1 MSTSTG
7 SPRTGAV
14 PSLASW
20 RIAVFAIFAINGLAM
35 ATWFARTPAVRDA
48 LDIRTDEFGF
58 LIMGMAGGSIVGLLA
73 SAHIIARLGSRT
85 TILVALLMSLG
96 ALAVMGLGAQTLQSF
111 WVTFVAL
118 ALFGAATGIT
128 DVAQNV
134 EGAAV
139 EQAQGRS
146 IMPWFH
152 ASWSLGTITGAGIA
166 AGVSA
171 LGVGVDAHTVGM
183 AVLLG
188 IGALVVVRFLPK
200 NRALPQSDGH
210 DAAPDHTTFRE
221 RMAIWREP
229 RTLVIGL
236 IVLGMAFAEGS
247 ANDWLALA
255 MVDDRGVDEAT
266 GALYFTLFATAMT
279 VGRIGGVWVLDRF
292 GRVPVLRASA
302 LLAIAG
308 LAVLILIDSPIAA
321 AIGIIAWG
329 LGASLGFPV
338 GMSAAAD
345 DPAKAAA
352 RVSAVATVGY
362 FAFLVGPPLIGFLG
376 EAIGLL
382 SAFWVVLVLIAL
394 AFFATPAARE
404 SGSAARAA
412 AAGTTAPAAHPPIDA
427 PTVHTAHADA
437 PAPDT
442 RP

>member
-1 MSTSTG
+1 VTTPTG
-7 SPRTGAV
+7 TR
-14 PSLASW
+14 PSLAAW
-20 RIAVFAIFAINGLAM
+20 RIAVFAVFAINGLAM

-48 LDIRTDEFGF
+48 LDVRTDEFGI
-58 LIMGMAGGSIVGLLA
+58 LIMGMAGGSIMGLLA
-73 SAHIIARLGSRT
+73 SSHIIARIGSRT
-85 TILVALLMSLG
+85 TILVALLTSLG
-96 ALAVMGLGAQTLQSF
+96 ALALMGIGAATLQSF
-111 WVTFVAL
+111 AVTFIGL
-118 ALFGAATGIT
+118 AVFGAASGLT
-128 DVAQNV
+128 DVAMNV
-134 EGAAV
+134 EGAGV

-166 AGVSA
+166 AGISA
-171 LGVGVDAHTVGM
+171 LDIGVDAHTAVM
-183 AVLLG
+183 AIVLG
-188 IGALVVVRFLPK
+188 AAALVVVRYLPK
-200 NRALPQSDGH
+200 NRALPGLDDDG
-210 DAAPDHTTFRE
+210 DGPARTTFGE

-229 RTLVIGL
+229 RTLLIGL

-255 MVDDRGVDEAT
+255 IVDDRGADEST
-266 GALYFTLFATAMT
+266 GALAFTLFAVAMT
-279 VGRIGGVWVLDRF
+279 AGRIGGVWLLDRF

-308 LAVLILIDSPIAA
+308 LALLITVDNPIAA
-321 AIGIIAWG
+321 GIGIVAWG

-376 EAIGLL
+376 EAVGLL
-382 SAFWVVLVLIAL
+382 SAFWVVLVLIGV
-394 AFFATPAARE
+394 AFVATPAARE
-404 SGSAARAA
+404 TGSAAGAQRGATPTDA
-412 AAGTTAPAAHPPIDA
+412 APADA
-427 PTVHTAHADA
+427 PTPDA
-437 PAPDT
+437 

>member
-1 MSTSTG
+1 MTTSTG
-7 SPRTGAV
+7 TR
-14 PSLASW
+14 PSLAAW
-20 RIAVFAIFAINGLAM
+20 RLAVFAVFAINGLAM

-48 LDIRTDEFGF
+48 LDVRTDEFGI

-73 SAHIIARLGSRT
+73 SSHIIARIGSRT
-85 TILVALLMSLG
+85 TILVALLTSLG
-96 ALAVMGLGAQTLQSF
+96 ALALMGLGAATLQSF
-111 WVTFVAL
+111 AVTFIGL
-118 ALFGAATGIT
+118 AVFGAASGLT
-128 DVAQNV
+128 DVAMNV
-134 EGAAV
+134 EGAGV

-171 LGVGVDAHTVGM
+171 LSIGVDAHTAVM
-183 AVLLG
+183 AIVLG
-188 IGALVVVRFLPK
+188 IAALIVVRYLPK
-200 NRALPQSDGH
+200 NRALPGLDDDG
-210 DAAPDHTTFRE
+210 DGPARTTFAE
-221 RMAIWREP
+221 RMGIWREP
-229 RTLVIGL
+229 RTLLIGL

-255 MVDDRGVDEAT
+255 IVDDRGADEAT
-266 GALYFTLFATAMT
+266 GALAFTLFAVAMT
-279 VGRIGGVWVLDRF
+279 AGRIGGVWVLDRF

-308 LAVLILIDSPIAA
+308 LALLITVDNPIAA
-321 AIGIIAWG
+321 GIGIVAWG

-376 EAIGLL
+376 EAVGLL
-382 SAFWVVLVLIAL
+382 TAFWVVLVLIGV
-394 AFFATPAARE
+394 AFVATPAARE
-404 SGSAARAA
+404 TGSAA
-412 AAGTTAPAAHPPIDA
+412 GTQRGAAPADAAPADA
-427 PTVHTAHADA
+427 PTPDA
-437 PAPDT
+437 

>member
-7 SPRTGAV
+7 TLPT
-14 PSLASW
+14 LAAW
-20 RIAVFAIFAINGLAM
+20 RIAVFAVFAINGLAM

-48 LDIRTDEFGF
+48 LDVRTDEFGI
-58 LIMGMAGGSIVGLLA
+58 LIMGMAAGSIAGLLA
-73 SAHIIARLGSRT
+73 SSHVIARIGSRT
-85 TILVALLMSLG
+85 TILVALLSSLG
-96 ALAVMGLGAQTLQSF
+96 ALALMGLGAATLQSF
-111 WVTFVAL
+111 AVTFIGLMV
-118 ALFGAATGIT
+118 FGAASGMT
-128 DVAQNV
+128 DVAMNV

-171 LGVGVDAHTVGM
+171 LGLGVDVHTVFM
-183 AVLLG
+183 AVPLG
-188 IGALVVVRFLPK
+188 AGALVVVRFLPK
-200 NRALPQSDGH
+200 HRALPGLDDDG
-210 DAAPDHTTFRE
+210 AGPAHTTFGE

-308 LAVLILIDSPIAA
+308 LALLIVVDSPVAA
-321 AIGIIAWG
+321 AIGIVAWG

-376 EAIGLL
+376 EAVGLL
-382 SAFWVVLVLIAL
+382 SAFWVVLVLIGV
-394 AFFATPAARE
+394 AFIATPAARE
-404 SGSAARAA
+404 TGSAARGSADDTATPAEAA
-412 AAGTTAPAAHPPIDA
+412 
-427 PTVHTAHADA
+427 A
-437 PAPDT
+437 PAPDA
-442 RP
+442 RL

>member
-1 MSTSTG
+1 MSSSTG
-7 SPRTGAV
+7 TLPT
-14 PSLASW
+14 LAAW
-20 RIAVFAIFAINGLAM
+20 RIAVFAVFAINGLAM

-48 LDIRTDEFGF
+48 LEVRTDEFGI
-58 LIMGMAGGSIVGLLA
+58 LIMGMAAGSIIGLLA
-73 SAHIIARLGSRT
+73 SSHVIARIGSRT
-85 TILVALLMSLG
+85 TILVALLSSLG
-96 ALAVMGLGAQTLQSF
+96 ALALMGIGAATLQSF
-111 WVTFVAL
+111 AVTFIGLMV
-118 ALFGAATGIT
+118 FGAASGMT
-128 DVAQNV
+128 DVAMNV

-171 LGVGVDAHTVGM
+171 LGLGVDVHTVLM

-188 IGALVVVRFLPK
+188 AAALVVVRFLPK
-200 NRALPQSDGH
+200 HRALPGLDDDG
-210 DAAPDHTTFRE
+210 AGPARTTFAE

-229 RTLVIGL
+229 RTLIIGL

-279 VGRIGGVWVLDRF
+279 AGRIGGVWVLDRF

-308 LAVLILIDSPIAA
+308 LAVLITIDSPVAA

-345 DPAKAAA
+345 DPATAAA

-362 FAFLVGPPLIGFLG
+362 FA
-376 EAIGLL
+376 
-382 SAFWVVLVLIAL
+382 
-394 AFFATPAARE
+394 
-404 SGSAARAA
+404 
-412 AAGTTAPAAHPPIDA
+412 
-427 PTVHTAHADA
+427 
-437 PAPDT
+437 
-442 RP
+442 

>member
-7 SPRTGAV
+7 TLPT
-14 PSLASW
+14 LAAW
-20 RIAVFAIFAINGLAM
+20 RIAVFAVFAINGLAM

-48 LDIRTDEFGF
+48 LDVRTDEFGI
-58 LIMGMAGGSIVGLLA
+58 LIMGMAGGSIIGLLA
-73 SAHIIARLGSRT
+73 SSHVIARIGSRT
-85 TILVALLMSLG
+85 TILIAVLSSLG
-96 ALAVMGLGAQTLQSF
+96 ALALMGLGAATLQSF
-111 WVTFVAL
+111 AVTFIGLMV
-118 ALFGAATGIT
+118 FGAASGMT
-128 DVAQNV
+128 DVAMNV

-171 LGVGVDAHTVGM
+171 LGLGVDVHTVFM

-188 IGALVVVRFLPK
+188 AAALVVVRFLPK
-200 NRALPQSDGH
+200 HRALPGLDDDG
-210 DAAPDHTTFRE
+210 DGPARTTFGE

-308 LAVLILIDSPIAA
+308 LAVLILIDSPVAA
-321 AIGIIAWG
+321 AIGIVAWG

-376 EAIGLL
+376 EAVGLL
-382 SAFWVVLVLIAL
+382 SAFWVVLVLIGV
-394 AFFATPAARE
+394 AFIATPAARE
-404 SGSAARAA
+404 SGSAVRGSADDKAA
-412 AAGTTAPAAHPPIDA
+412 PPSDTAAPAKAA
-427 PTVHTAHADA
+427 A
-437 PAPDT
+437 PAPDA

>member
-1 MSTSTG
+1 MTTSTG
-7 SPRTGAV
+7 TQPT
-14 PSLASW
+14 LAAW
-20 RIAVFAIFAINGLAM
+20 RIAVFAVFAINGLAM

-48 LDIRTDEFGF
+48 LDVRTDEFGF
-58 LIMGMAGGSIVGLLA
+58 LIMGMAGGSIIGLLA
-73 SAHIIARLGSRT
+73 SSHIIARFGSRT
-85 TILVALLMSLG
+85 TILIALLTSLG
-96 ALAVMGLGAQTLQSF
+96 ALALMGFGAATLQSF
-111 WVTFVAL
+111 AVTFIGL
-118 ALFGAATGIT
+118 AFFGSASGLT
-128 DVAQNV
+128 DVAMNV
-134 EGAAV
+134 EGAGV

-166 AGVSA
+166 AGVS
-171 LGVGVDAHTVGM
+171 T
-183 AVLLG
+183 LG
-188 IGALVVVRFLPK
+188 IGVDLHTGIMAALLGAAALVVVRFLPK
-200 NRALPQSDGH
+200 NRALPGLDDDG
-210 DAAPDHTTFRE
+210 AGPGRSTFGE

-229 RTLVIGL
+229 RTLLIGL

-255 MVDDRGVDEAT
+255 IVDDRGADEAT
-266 GALYFTLFATAMT
+266 GALAFTLFAVAMT

-308 LAVLILIDSPIAA
+308 LALLITVDNPIAA
-321 AIGIIAWG
+321 GIGIVAWG

-376 EAIGLL
+376 EAVGLL
-382 SAFWVVLVLIAL
+382 TAFWVVLVLIGV
-394 AFFATPAARE
+394 AFVATPAARE
-404 SGSAARAA
+404 VGSAAGANRATPA
-412 AAGTTAPAAHPPIDA
+412 STTDA
-427 PTVHTAHADA
+427 
-437 PAPDT
+437 

>member
-7 SPRTGAV
+7 TAPT
-14 PSLASW
+14 LASW
-20 RIAVFAIFAINGLAM
+20 RFAVFSVFAINGLAM
-35 ATWFARTPAVRDA
+35 STWFARTPAVRDA
-48 LDIRTDEFGF
+48 LDIRTDEFGV
-58 LIMGMAGGSIVGLLA
+58 LIMGMAAGSIIGLLA
-73 SAHIIARLGSRT
+73 SAHVIARIGSRT
-85 TILVALLMSLG
+85 TILIALLTSLG
-96 ALAVMGLGAQTLQSF
+96 ALALMGVGAATLQNF
-111 WVTFVAL
+111 AVTFVGL
-118 ALFGAATGIT
+118 AIFGAASGLT
-128 DVAQNV
+128 DVAMNV
-134 EGAAV
+134 EGAGV

-152 ASWSLGTITGAGIA
+152 ASWSLGTITGAAIA

-171 LGVGVDAHTVGM
+171 LGLGVDAHTAIM
-183 AVLLG
+183 AAILG
-188 IGALVVVRFLPK
+188 AAALVVVRFLPQH
-200 NRALPQSDGH
+200 RALPGLDDDG
-210 DAAPDHTTFRE
+210 PGPQRSTFAE

-255 MVDDRGVDEAT
+255 MVDDRGADEAM
-266 GALYFTLFATAMT
+266 GALAFTLFATAMT

-308 LAVLILIDSPIAA
+308 LALLITVDSPVAA
-321 AIGIIAWG
+321 AIGIVAWG

-382 SAFWVVLVLIAL
+382 PAFWVVLVLIAL

-404 SGSAARAA
+404 TGSAARGSAA
-412 AAGTTAPAAHPPIDA
+412 VEAAPAEHA
-427 PTVHTAHADA
+427 PAPA
-437 PAPDT
+437 PAPDA

>member
-1 MSTSTG
+1 MTTSTG
-7 SPRTGAV
+7 TR
-14 PSLASW
+14 PSLAAW
-20 RIAVFAIFAINGLAM
+20 RLAVFAVFAINGLAM

-48 LDIRTDEFGF
+48 LDVRTDEFGI

-73 SAHIIARLGSRT
+73 SSHIIARIGSRT
-85 TILVALLMSLG
+85 TILVALLTSLG
-96 ALAVMGLGAQTLQSF
+96 ALAVMGLGAATLQSF
-111 WVTFVAL
+111 AVTFIGL
-118 ALFGAATGIT
+118 ALFGAASGLT
-128 DVAQNV
+128 DVAMNV
-134 EGAAV
+134 EGAGV

-171 LGVGVDAHTVGM
+171 LNIGVDAHTAVM
-183 AVLLG
+183 AIVLG
-188 IGALVVVRFLPK
+188 IAALVVVRYLPK
-200 NRALPQSDGH
+200 NRALPGLDDDG
-210 DAAPDHTTFRE
+210 DGSARTTFGE

-229 RTLVIGL
+229 RTLLIGL

-255 MVDDRGVDEAT
+255 IVDDRGADEAT
-266 GALYFTLFATAMT
+266 GALAFTLFAVAMT
-279 VGRIGGVWVLDRF
+279 AGRIGGVWVLDRF

-308 LAVLILIDSPIAA
+308 LALLITVDNPIAA
-321 AIGIIAWG
+321 GIGIVAWG

-376 EAIGLL
+376 EAVGLL
-382 SAFWVVLVLIAL
+382 TAFWVVLVLIGV
-394 AFFATPAARE
+394 AFVATPAARE
-404 SGSAARAA
+404 TGA
-412 AAGTTAPAAHPPIDA
+412 AAGADRATAPTD
-427 PTVHTAHADA
+427 ADA
-437 PAPDT
+437 QP
-442 RP
+442 

>member
-7 SPRTGAV
+7 TLPT
-14 PSLASW
+14 LAAW
-20 RIAVFAIFAINGLAM
+20 RIAVFAVFAINGLAM

-48 LDIRTDEFGF
+48 LDVRTDEFGI
-58 LIMGMAGGSIVGLLA
+58 LIMGMAAGSIAGLLA
-73 SAHIIARLGSRT
+73 SSHVIARIGSRT
-85 TILVALLMSLG
+85 TILVALLSSLG
-96 ALAVMGLGAQTLQSF
+96 ALALMGLGAATLQSF
-111 WVTFVAL
+111 AVTFIGLMV
-118 ALFGAATGIT
+118 FGAASGMT
-128 DVAQNV
+128 DVAMNV

-171 LGVGVDAHTVGM
+171 LGLGVDVHTVFM

-188 IGALVVVRFLPK
+188 AGALVVVRFLPK
-200 NRALPQSDGH
+200 HRALPGLDDDG
-210 DAAPDHTTFRE
+210 AGPARTTFGE

-229 RTLVIGL
+229 RTLIIGL

-308 LAVLILIDSPIAA
+308 LALLIVVDSPVAA
-321 AIGIIAWG
+321 AIGIVAWG

-376 EAIGLL
+376 EAVGLL
-382 SAFWVVLVLIAL
+382 SAFWVVLVLIGV
-394 AFFATPAARE
+394 AFIATPAARE
-404 SGSAARAA
+404 SGSASRGSADDTA
-412 AAGTTAPAAHPPIDA
+412 APASDTAA
-427 PTVHTAHADA
+427 PAEAAA
-437 PAPDT
+437 PAPDA
-442 RP
+442 RL

>member
-1 MSTSTG
+1 MARSAAGRRASIRPHRKAVVTTSTG
-7 SPRTGAV
+7 TR
-14 PSLASW
+14 PSLAAW
-20 RIAVFAIFAINGLAM
+20 RLAVFAVFAINGLAM

-48 LDIRTDEFGF
+48 LDVRTDEFGI

-73 SAHIIARLGSRT
+73 SSHIIARIGSRT
-85 TILVALLMSLG
+85 TILVALLTSLG
-96 ALAVMGLGAQTLQSF
+96 ALAVMGLGAATLQSF
-111 WVTFVAL
+111 AVTFIGL
-118 ALFGAATGIT
+118 ALFGAASGLT
-128 DVAQNV
+128 DVAMNV
-134 EGAAV
+134 EGAGV

-171 LGVGVDAHTVGM
+171 LNIGVDAHTAVM
-183 AVLLG
+183 AIVLG
-188 IGALVVVRFLPK
+188 IAALMVVRYLPK
-200 NRALPQSDGH
+200 NRALPGLDDDG
-210 DAAPDHTTFRE
+210 DGPARTTFGE

-229 RTLVIGL
+229 RTLLIGL

-255 MVDDRGVDEAT
+255 IVDDRGADEAT
-266 GALYFTLFATAMT
+266 GALAFTLFAVAMT
-279 VGRIGGVWVLDRF
+279 AGRIGGVWVLDRF

-308 LAVLILIDSPIAA
+308 LALLITVDNPIAA
-321 AIGIIAWG
+321 GIGIVAWG

-376 EAIGLL
+376 EAVGLL
-382 SAFWVVLVLIAL
+382 TAFWVVLVLIGV
-394 AFFATPAARE
+394 AFVATPAARE
-404 SGSAARAA
+404 TGAAAGADRAA
-412 AAGTTAPAAHPPIDA
+412 AN
-427 PTVHTAHADA
+427 
-437 PAPDT
+437 
-442 RP
+442 

>member
-1 MSTSTG
+1 MTSA
-7 SPRTGAV
+7 PRTL
-14 PSLASW
+14 PTLAS
-20 RIAVFAIFAINGLAM
+20 RRLAVFVVFAINGLAM

-48 LDIRTDEFGF
+48 LDVRTDEFGI
-58 LIMGMAGGSIVGLLA
+58 LLTGLAAGSIAGLLA
-73 SAHIIARLGSRT
+73 SSHVIARIGSRT
-85 TILVALLMSLG
+85 TILVALLTSLG
-96 ALAVMGLGAQTLQSF
+96 ALAVMGLGAATLQSF
-111 WVTFVAL
+111 AITLIGL
-118 ALFGAATGIT
+118 AIFGAAAGMT
-128 DVAQNV
+128 DVAMNV

-152 ASWSLGTITGAGIA
+152 AAWSLGTITGAAIA
-166 AGVSA
+166 AGASA
-171 LGVGVDAHTVGM
+171 LGLGVDVHTAIM
-183 AVLLG
+183 SVLLG
-188 IGALVVVRFLPK
+188 AAALVVVRFLPK
-200 NRALPQSDGH
+200 HRALPGVDGSAEH
-210 DAAPDHTTFRE
+210 DPAARPASTTFGE

-255 MVDDRGVDEAT
+255 MVDDRGVDQAT

-308 LAVLILIDSPIAA
+308 LALLIIVDSPVAA

-345 DPAKAAA
+345 DPAQAAA

-376 EAIGLL
+376 EATGLL
-382 SAFWVVLVLIAL
+382 SAFWVVLVLITL
-394 AFFATPAARE
+394 AFVASPAARE
-404 SGSAARAA
+404 TGATTKDAA
-412 AAGTTAPAAHPPIDA
+412 PSDK
-427 PTVHTAHADA
+427 PT
-437 PAPDT
+437 PAPDAH
-442 RP
+442 P

>member
-1 MSTSTG
+1 
-7 SPRTGAV
+7 
-14 PSLASW
+14 
-20 RIAVFAIFAINGLAM
+20 M

-48 LDIRTDEFGF
+48 LDVRTDEFGF
-58 LIMGMAGGSIVGLLA
+58 LIMGMAGGSIIGLLA
-73 SAHIIARLGSRT
+73 SSHIIARIGSRM
-85 TILVALLMSLG
+85 TILVALLSSLV
-96 ALAVMGLGAQTLQSF
+96 ALAVMGLGAETLQNF
-111 WVTFVAL
+111 GVTFVAL
-118 ALFGAATGIT
+118 AFFGAANGIT

-134 EGAAV
+134 EGAGV

-152 ASWSLGTITGAGIA
+152 ASWSIGTITGAGIS
-166 AGVSA
+166 AGASA
-171 LGVGVDAHTVGM
+171 LGIGVDVHATVM
-183 AVLLG
+183 AIVLGVATL
-188 IGALVVVRFLPK
+188 IVVRYLPK
-200 NRALPQSDGH
+200 NRALPGLDDDGDGPGQS
-210 DAAPDHTTFRE
+210 TFGE
-221 RMAIWREP
+221 RMGIWREP
-229 RTLVIGL
+229 RTLLIGL

-255 MVDDRGVDEAT
+255 IVDDRGADEAT
-266 GALYFTLFATAMT
+266 GALSFTLFAIAMT

-302 LLAIAG
+302 VLAMAG
-308 LAVLILIDSPIAA
+308 LALLITVDSPVAA

-376 EAIGLL
+376 EAVGLL
-382 SAFWVVLVLIAL
+382 TSFWVVLVLIGV

-404 SGSAARAA
+404 TGAA
-412 AAGTTAPAAHPPIDA
+412 ANASARDA
-427 PTVHTAHADA
+427 
-437 PAPDT
+437 